1 MFTEYAFTIIAFLIQ
16 LKENDYHIDDK
27 ISSLLK
33 HDLKNNTEFCLTLY
47 TYIICNHSLKKTAEN
62 MHTHSNT
69 VLYRIQKAKEEF
81 EIDTDNSELHFYYL
95 ISLSLSLLELG
106 YDEMFI
112 LPE

>member
-1 MFTEYAFTIIAFLIQ
+1 
-16 LKENDYHIDDK
+16 
-27 ISSLLK
+27 
-33 HDLKNNTEFCLTLY
+33 
-47 TYIICNHSLKKTAEN
+47 

-69 VLYRIQKAKEEF
+69 ILYRIQKAKEEF
-81 EIDTDNSELHFYYL
+81 EIDTDNSKLHFYYL